1 MDITTTMICEVGS
14 GSIGNT
20 AAAALARI
28 ILDYAR
34 NNPDLLKNR
43 KEEQHEQSDT
53 HGQHR

>member
-1 MDITTTMICEVGS
+1 MDITTTMICEVGG